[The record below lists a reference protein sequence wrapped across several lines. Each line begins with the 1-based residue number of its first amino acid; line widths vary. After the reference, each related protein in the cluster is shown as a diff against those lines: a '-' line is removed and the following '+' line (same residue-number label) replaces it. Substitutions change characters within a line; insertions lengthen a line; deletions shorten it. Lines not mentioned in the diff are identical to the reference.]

1 MSNST
6 IFSNSTPTR
15 TLNSSFTRST
25 PTQIQSFAEFQTIRA
40 ERLNEIND
48 DLRIQKEKKKHELQ
62 EQLQMLTL
70 DANTAHAGLAADE
83 RDFLQQQQELITELN
98 RIKIDAEV
106 KAEESRM
113 DHMSKLEMIYNKHSA
128 AVREL
133 TEQIN
138 NDQLDTQ
145 LEQSKRREVNP
156 EIKETKEQLLTFE
169 NSLRELKSTRIEDG
183 DPNDENDQ
191 QMFANKIH
199 ELEQLRR
206 SVIDE
211 YKSNQASH
219 KSKTIEMTLA
229 LDEQDTSYQKEIEN
243 IKGKMEK
250 KEQQYKEQLERSF
263 KQLSLIQERRSSIL
277 AQRRDKVS
285 KLQDEIKEI
294 QDEFHSKMRDATRV
308 AEKLKTALINVNLRK
323 SQQLKVEKDATSEQ
337 QALLRE
343 NYALQ
348 QQLYQMQKQLSS
360 YKEEFSL
367 LRKELS
373 ATIGP
378 RRTASL
384 FF

>member
-1 MSNST
+1 MSNSA
-6 IFSNSTPTR
+6 IFSTPSR
-15 TLNSSFTRST
+15 SLNSSFTRST
-25 PTQIQSFAEFQTIRA
+25 PTQMQTFAE
-40 ERLNEIND
+40 
-48 DLRIQKEKKKHELQ
+48 LRIQKEKKKHELQ
-62 EQLQMLTL
+62 EQLQTLTL

-113 DHMSKLEMIYNKHSA
+113 DHMSKIEMIYDKHSA
-128 AVREL
+128 AIHEL
-133 TEQIN
+133 TEQLSSSQLN
-138 NDQLDTQ
+138 TELDQT
-145 LEQSKRREVNP
+145 KKREVNP
-156 EIKETKEQLLTFE
+156 EINEAKQKLQSFE
-169 NSLRELKSTRIEDG
+169 NSLRELKSTRIEDN
-183 DPNDENDQ
+183 DPHDENDQ

-206 SVIDE
+206 SVIEE
-211 YKSNQASH
+211 YKSNQESH
-219 KSKTIEMTLA
+219 KSKTIEMTVA
-229 LDEQDTSYQKEIEN
+229 LDNQDAAYQKEIEN

-250 KEQQYKEQLERSF
+250 KEQEYKEQLDKSF
-263 KQLSLIQERRSSIL
+263 RQLSLIQERRASIL
-277 AQRRDKVS
+277 TQRREKVL

-294 QDEFHSKMRDATRV
+294 QDEFHQKMRDATRV

-323 SQQLKVEKDATSEQ
+323 SQQLRVEKDASSEQ

-348 QQLYQMQKQLSS
+348 QQLYQMQKQLSN
-360 YKEEFSL
+360 YKEEYSM

-384 FF
+384 FI

>member
-6 IFSNSTPTR
+6 IYSTPSR
-15 TLNSSFTRST
+15 TLNSSFNRST
-25 PTQIQSFAEFQTIRA
+25 PTQIQTFAEFQTIRA
-40 ERLNEIND
+40 ERLNELND

-62 EQLQMLTL
+62 EQLQLLTL

-113 DHMSKLEMIYNKHSA
+113 DHMAKLEMIYDKHSA
-128 AVREL
+128 AIHEL
-133 TEQIN
+133 TEQLN
-138 NDQLDTQ
+138 NTQLNTE
-145 LEQSKRREVNP
+145 LEQSKKREENP
-156 EIKETKEQLLTFE
+156 EIIEAKQQLLTFE
-169 NSLRELKSTRIEDG
+169 NSLRELKSSRIEDE
-183 DPNDENDQ
+183 DPHDENDQ
-191 QMFANKIH
+191 QMYATKIH

-229 LDEQDTSYQKEIEN
+229 LDDQDASYQKEIEE
-243 IKGKMEK
+243 IKKKMEK
-250 KEQQYKEQLERSF
+250 KEQQYKEQLDKSF
-263 KQLSLIQERRSSIL
+263 RQLSLIQERRASIL
-277 AQRRDKVS
+277 SQRREKVT

-294 QDEFHSKMRDATRV
+294 QNEFHQKMRDATRV

-323 SQQLKVEKDATSEQ
+323 SQQLKVEKDASSEQ

-343 NYALQ
+343 NFALQ
-348 QQLYQMQKQLSS
+348 QQLFQMQKQLSS
-360 YKEEFSL
+360 YKEEYSL

-384 FF
+384 FI